1 MKTEQIIKAL
11 ADAVSL
17 GIKYPRV
24 DADLLIDALEVI
36 KEQLGKIKGLNSAI
50 ETLQGVAKD
59 YENHNETL
67 KRENKYL
74 RERLA
79 EEMKLTEDMEGGDT
93 N

>member
-1 MKTEQIIKAL
+1 MTTEQIIKAL
-11 ADAVSL
+11 ADAIAL

-24 DADLLIDALEVI
+24 DAQLLIDALEVI

-50 ETLQGVAKD
+50 DALRDVAKD
-59 YENHNETL
+59 YENHNENL

-79 EEMKLTEDMEGGDT
+79 EEMEHKKDMEGKDGL
-93 N
+93 